1 MEDRKDP
8 LQLGRCRIRILGYHT
23 DNRSISKLP
32 IGDLPWAYPAQPIT
46 SSAMSG
52 VGQTPLG
59 PVEGTWVIGYF
70 RDGEDAQQPVFF
82 ATLGGIPQ
90 ELADNGKG
98 FNAPIAPRDEMAV
111 LAEFGAKSVDE
122 FSKHFKWDIDVKY
135 EKLMKK
141 KTSPNEYIG
150 IAKISSSQ
158 INSLIIELTD
168 SGATQE
174 WVESYVNYIG
184 ALKKL
189 NEKITETIVVA
200 NLMNDNDNSNSINEI
215 IAKIHQLETESL
227 DLIKKSDNTRP

>member
-1 MEDRKDP
+1 MASKKGIGVTIAFLVGIVAASFLVYLIPEDTTMKIVVSDFEKY
-8 LQLGRCRIRILGYHT
+8 LDITKEKAMLESV
-23 DNRSISKLP
+23 SI
-32 IGDLPWAYPAQPIT
+32 
-46 SSAMSG
+46 
-52 VGQTPLG
+52 
-59 PVEGTWVIGYF
+59 
-70 RDGEDAQQPVFF
+70 
-82 ATLGGIPQ
+82 
-90 ELADNGKG
+90 
-98 FNAPIAPRDEMAV
+98 DES
-111 LAEFGAKSVDE
+111 F
-122 FSKHFKWDIDVKY
+122 

-141 KTSPNEYIG
+141 KMSPNEYIG

-174 WVESYVNYIG
+174 WVESYVNYIS

-200 NLMNDNDNSNSINEI
+200 NLMNDDDNSNSINEI

>member
-1 MEDRKDP
+1 MASKKGIGVTIAFLVGVAAASFLVYLIPEDTTMKIVVSDFEKY
-8 LQLGRCRIRILGYHT
+8 LDITKEKAMLESV
-23 DNRSISKLP
+23 SI
-32 IGDLPWAYPAQPIT
+32 
-46 SSAMSG
+46 
-52 VGQTPLG
+52 
-59 PVEGTWVIGYF
+59 
-70 RDGEDAQQPVFF
+70 
-82 ATLGGIPQ
+82 
-90 ELADNGKG
+90 
-98 FNAPIAPRDEMAV
+98 DES
-111 LAEFGAKSVDE
+111 F
-122 FSKHFKWDIDVKY
+122 
-135 EKLMKK
+135 EKLMEK

-150 IAKISSSQ
+150 IAKVSSSQ

-200 NLMNDNDNSNSINEI
+200 NLMNGDDNSNSINEI